1 MSHPIF
7 ACAMNANFH
16 QSIPAGDATLLRF
29 GPFVLDVRQR
39 RLERDGVAA
48 EIRPKQFDALQLL
61 IVHAGDLVTRE
72 QFHAALWPNT
82 VVSET
87 SLSKYIWQLRHIL
100 GDNDENGNYIE
111 TVPKLG
117 YRFIAPVQRLV
128 PVEIIETNLDNAASR
143 DAPLEHHAQSA
154 AYGLRRANGAPWL
167 IAAVAAIVLALITW
181 QLWPPRETIPQTAK
195 RADAPLP
202 TTTHRRAIA
211 IMEAQLDADMPQ
223 WLHSA
228 VAQLLA
234 QDLAI
239 SEQLRVAYPNALM
252 LRYPDLMAQAQA
264 AEPAGAR
271 LTDWASINDDILL
284 LPTLTH
290 NGDNASANAVKL
302 QVRLLDSHS
311 GALFREIESSG
322 DLQQLDRLIDSSG
335 GRIRSALGVTPMSES
350 IARLRASS
358 MPADTASAQLYAEA
372 IDLQRRGMSD
382 QSRQKLRELTE
393 RYPDFV
399 PGWLQRATAEAD
411 ANLNQQAAITAQAGL
426 AHAVTATR
434 ELRLSLEAISY
445 SASGAWSQS
454 IDSYQTLSR
463 FSPDQPE
470 YALRLMMV
478 QVYAGRKDD
487 AEQTLRTLREPP
499 GMADDVLILQ
509 GEYTLAQRL
518 SDDARARDVATRLIE
533 RATMIHLPHL
543 HARALAMRGMALTGL
558 RDNDAALADLT
569 QAEREFAPLGD
580 TEWSAKVQ
588 LLLGNWAMRGGD
600 LITAEQRYHRAVD
613 GFRAVA
619 SRWNENVTLD
629 NLMAIAVARGDAAA
643 ARPYVDEVLQ
653 SARALGDGLGESRA
667 LVYLAW
673 VELDTGHTEA
683 ALAAYRQ
690 ATVLNEHAQQN
701 EQLLASLS
709 YLAELLDDTGQDGEA
724 RKVVQH
730 AQSISESVSSTT
742 YKSVVLASVA
752 HGERTR
758 KNPAAARI
766 ALDAA
771 RTLAEQGQESDR
783 IARIDLAIAEL
794 DLDTHQPEAAI
805 ERIARAEPILSKS
818 KSTRDLTNAEAIRVR
833 AFCDLEQHDNARN
846 ALAASLDYA
855 AKTTGYL
862 DHLPARIAEIRV
874 AVQTGEHAKA
884 GKLQAPLRTEL
895 RQRKFVGAL
904 AELDAALAPRAPP
917 RR

>member
-1 MSHPIF
+1 
-7 ACAMNANFH
+7 MNANLH
-16 QSIPAGDATLLRF
+16 LSIPAVDATLLCF
-29 GPFVLDVRQR
+29 GPFMLDVRQR
-39 RLERDGVAA
+39 RLERDGLVVDV
-48 EIRPKQFDALQLL
+48 RPKQFDALQLL
-61 IVHAGDLVTRE
+61 IAHAGDLVTRE
-72 QFHAALWPNT
+72 QFYAALWPNT

-100 GDNDENGNYIE
+100 SDDNGDYIK

-117 YRFIAPVQRLV
+117 YRFVAPVERIAPVELV
-128 PVEIIETNLDNAASR
+128 ETTIDNAASR
-143 DAPLEHHAQSA
+143 DVSTENQAPPVP
-154 AYGLRRANGAPWL
+154 YGLHRANASPWI
-167 IAAVAAIVLALITW
+167 IAAVATVVLALIAW
-181 QLWPPRETIPQTAK
+181 QVWPARETIPQTAK
-195 RADAPLP
+195 RSDATLP
-202 TTTHRRAIA
+202 ITTHRRAIA
-211 IMEAQLDADMPQ
+211 IMQAQLDADMPQ

-252 LRYPDLMAQAQA
+252 LRYPDLTAQAQA
-264 AEPAGAR
+264 VEPTAAR
-271 LTDWASINDDILL
+271 FTDWASINDDIVL
-284 LPTLTH
+284 LPILTH
-290 NGDNASANAVKL
+290 SSDDTSANAVKL

-311 GALFREIESSG
+311 GALLKEIESSG

-335 GRIRSALGVTPMSES
+335 GRVRSALGVTPMSES
-350 IARLRASS
+350 IARVRAAS
-358 MPADTASAQLYAEA
+358 MPADSASAQLYAEA
-372 IDLQRRGMSD
+372 IDLQRQGMSD
-382 QSRQKLRELTE
+382 QSREKLRALTE

-399 PGWLQRATAEAD
+399 PGWLMRATAEAD
-411 ANLNQQAAITAQAGL
+411 AGLNQQAATTAQAGL

-445 SASGAWSQS
+445 SAGGAWSQA
-454 IDSYQTLSR
+454 IDSYQALSR
-463 FSPDQPE
+463 FFPDQPE
-470 YALRLMMV
+470 YALRLMTA

-499 GMADDVLILQ
+499 GMADDVPILQ

-518 SDDARARDVATRLIE
+518 TDDARARDVAARLIE

-543 HARALAMRGMALTGL
+543 HARARALRGMALTGL

-600 LITAEQRYHRAVD
+600 LVDAEQRYHRAVD

-619 SRWNENVTLD
+619 ARWNENVALD

-653 SARALGDGLGESRA
+653 SARALGDGVGESRA

-673 VELDTGHTEA
+673 VELDTGHTDT

-690 ATVLNEHAQQN
+690 AAALNEHAQQN
-701 EQLLASLS
+701 EQLVASLS
-709 YLAELLDDTGQDGEA
+709 YLAELLDDTGQNDEA
-724 RKVVQH
+724 RKVAQH
-730 AQSISESVSSTT
+730 AQIVSESVPSTS
-742 YKSVVLASVA
+742 YKSVVLISVVLISVA
-752 HGERTR
+752 QGERAR
-758 KNPAAARI
+758 KNPAAARV

-771 RTLAEQGQESDR
+771 RAQAEQGQESDR
-783 IARIDLAIAEL
+783 IARIDLGIAEL
-794 DLDTHQPEAAI
+794 ELDTHQPQAAI
-805 ERIARAEPILSKS
+805 ERIARAEPILIKS
-818 KSTRDLTNAEAIRVR
+818 ESTRDLANAEAIRVR
-833 AFCDLEQHDNARN
+833 AFCDLGQLDHAKT

-862 DHLPARIAEIRV
+862 DRLPVRIAEIRV
-874 AVQTGEHAKA
+874 AAQIGEQGKVN
-884 GKLQAPLRTEL
+884 KLQMPLRAEL
-895 RQRKFVGAL
+895 KQRKFVGAL
-904 AELDAALAPRAPP
+904 AELDTALATKTPP
-917 RR
+917 RP